1 VTTVAALD
9 IGSNATR
16 LLIAEDGRPLVRRSL
31 ITRLADGLRRD
42 GSVSAAA
49 IERTVAAL
57 AEHQEVMARH
67 DVSTVRAVATGAVRQ
82 AANAGELEQAVEAVL
97 GVRAEVLTA
106 EDEARLTYQGAVG
119 GLPEA
124 NGRCLVADIGG
135 ASTELV
141 IGTAEPDAIT
151 SIELGSATLTEAELP
166 SDPPRPEELSNAVAV
181 VLDAI
186 DGALRAL
193 PDADGAP
200 TLIGV
205 GGTVVTV
212 AAVELGLALADVGG
226 REDVAHPVLH
236 GFYLTRAAAE
246 DVFRTLAGE
255 RLEDR
260 VHNPGLPR
268 ARAPVIVGGCCLLV
282 GLLRRLRAPGML
294 VGLTDLLDGAVAELR

>member
-1 VTTVAALD
+1 VRTVAALD

-16 LLIAEDGRPLVRRSL
+16 LLISQDGRPLVRRSL
-31 ITRLADGLRRD
+31 ITRLAEGLNHDGAL
-42 GSVSAAA
+42 SAAA
-49 IERTVAAL
+49 IDRTVAAL
-57 AEHQEVMARH
+57 AEHREAIGRH
-67 DVSTVRAVATGAVRQ
+67 DATAVRAVATGAARRATNAEDLERAV
-82 AANAGELEQAVEAVL
+82 AAAL
-97 GVRAEVLTA
+97 GVRAEVLSA

-124 NGRCLVADIGG
+124 DGRRLVTDIGG

-141 IGTAEPDAIT
+141 IGTAEPEAIT
-151 SIELGSATLTEAELP
+151 SIDLGSATLTEAELP
-166 SDPPRPEELSNAVAV
+166 SDPPRPEELSNAVAL
-181 VLDAI
+181 VLDAV
-186 DGALRAL
+186 DGALRVL
-193 PDADGAP
+193 PDADDSP

-212 AAVELGLALADVGG
+212 AAVELGLALTDSGG
-226 REDVAHPVLH
+226 QEDEAHPVLH

-255 RLEDR
+255 PLVDR

-282 GLLRRLRAPGML
+282 GLLRRLHAPGML
-294 VGLTDLLDGAVAELR
+294 VALTDLLDGVAAELR